1 MTAGAALTAVVLA
14 GCGAAMAPQQP
25 IPLASAWHPGL
36 FVDGY
41 GPAGLG
47 PSPTASASASTSA
60 SATTSGG
67 AAATGSPT
75 PAASDSTLEDP
86 TQRTLA
92 TVLLQPTDVPSGLTV
107 ALDDQG
113 TSLAQPSLTYC
124 SGSYTS
130 ESGREARRRSVVEST
145 TGARTGIVTEAVLY
159 STVAAADAA
168 LDELRSVSGA
178 CPSPRTVT
186 SGTTKLTFTVV
197 PSSDVDVSGY
207 VPDADRLLVSTT
219 VDDGTGTPYR
229 VTRLWQQRGRV
240 LVGLYYS
247 GETIAAG
254 STATFTSTD
263 LSNVK
268 LLGSTLAERL
278 DALDPAVV
286 GTA

>member
-1 MTAGAALTAVVLA
+1 MTAVAALAAVALA
-14 GCGAAMAPQQP
+14 GCGTAVPPQQP

-47 PSPTASASASTSA
+47 PSPTASA
-60 SATTSGG
+60 TTSD
-67 AAATGSPT
+67 AAATTGSPT
-75 PAASDSTLEDP
+75 PTAADSTLDDP

-92 TVLLQPTDVPSGLTV
+92 TVLLQPGDVPTGLRV
-107 ALDDQG
+107 VLDDQG
-113 TSLAQPSLTYC
+113 TSLSQPSLTYC

-145 TGARTGIVTEAVLY
+145 AGARTGIVTEAVLY
-159 STVAAADAA
+159 TTVGAADAA
-168 LDELRSVSGA
+168 LAELRTVSGA
-178 CPSPRTVT
+178 CPSPRTVQ

-197 PSSDVDVSGY
+197 PSSDVDASGY

-229 VTRLWQQRGRV
+229 VTRVWQQRGRV
-240 LVGLYYS
+240 IVGLYYS

-286 GTA
+286 GTT

>member
-1 MTAGAALTAVVLA
+1 MTAGAMLAALALA
-14 GCGAAMAPQQP
+14 GCGAAAAPQQP

-47 PSPTASASASTSA
+47 PSPTASP
-60 SATTSGG
+60 TTSGG
-67 AAATGSPT
+67 AASTGSPA
-75 PAASDSTLEDP
+75 PAASDTTLEDP

-92 TVLLQPTDVPSGLTV
+92 TLLLQPSDVPTGLTV
-107 ALDDQG
+107 VLDDQG

-124 SGSYTS
+124 SNAYTS
-130 ESGREARRRSVVEST
+130 ESGREARRRAVVEST

-159 STVAAADAA
+159 STVADADAA
-168 LDELRSVSGA
+168 LAELRTVSGD

-186 SGTTKLTFTVV
+186 SGTTTLTFTVV
-197 PSSDVDVSGY
+197 PSTDIDASGY

-219 VDDGTGTPYR
+219 VDDGTGAPYR
-229 VTRLWQQRGRV
+229 VARLWQRRGRV
-240 LVGLYYS
+240 MVGLYYS
-247 GETIAAG
+247 GATIPAG
-254 STATFTSTD
+254 STATFTGTD

-278 DALDPAVV
+278 DALDPAVA